1 MSHASAPTLHIR
13 PRRGWLN
20 DPNGMTRHRGRWHV
34 FFQHNPARARHGDIH
49 WGHVSSPDLL
59 RWTEHPVAF
68 GPQPGGP
75 DRGGCWSGSFLGWG
89 DRPAVAY
96 TGILD
101 GPQDSTVCVRHALDD
116 ALETWSDPVV
126 VARQPAGA
134 GVLQMRDPYPFEWNG
149 RRFALLGAG
158 SADRTPS
165 VLLFSCDDPRAW
177 RFEGSWLSGR
187 DGLAATVAPAE
198 IWECP
203 QLLRFGDSYVLVLSL
218 LTDGR
223 LEDVVYLVGAMVDD
237 PAAAGRPLF
246 VARSGGLLDR
256 GPDFYAPQ
264 VVDDGGPDP
273 LLLGWVRQHDAP
285 DDAPDDAVAGC
296 LTFPRRLA
304 LAGAQIQVSPDPAL
318 DALVGRPVPAPPGDG
333 RPILL
338 PARAKVS
345 IRPPAGSTLR
355 LDLLAADAR
364 VPVAVDER
372 GCDIWLDGEVAE
384 LYRPGTV
391 AGTIRRPGTA
401 AWSLARPADPSVVT
415 VRELALPDPV
425 G

>member
-1 MSHASAPTLHIR
+1 MSHGSVPILHIR
-13 PRRGWLN
+13 PGRGWLN
-20 DPNGMTRHRGRWHV
+20 DPNGMTRHEGRWHV
-34 FFQHNPARARHGDIH
+34 FFQHNPAGARHGDIH
-49 WGHVSSPDLL
+49 WGHVSSPDLVT
-59 RWTEHPVAF
+59 WTEHPVAF
-68 GPQPGGP
+68 GPQPDGP

-101 GPQDSTVCVRHALDD
+101 GPEDSTVCVRHALDD

-126 VARQPAGA
+126 VARQPPGA
-134 GVLQMRDPYPFEWNG
+134 GVLQMRDPCPFEWNG
-149 RRFALLGAG
+149 RRFVLLGAG
-158 SADRTPS
+158 ATDRTPS
-165 VLLFSCDDPRAW
+165 VLLFSCDDPLAW
-177 RFEGSWLSGR
+177 RFEGVWLSGR
-187 DGLAATVAPAE
+187 DGLAAKLAPGD

-218 LTDGR
+218 QTDGR
-223 LEDVVYLVGAMVDD
+223 LEDVVYLVGAVVDD
-237 PAAAGRPLF
+237 PAAEGLPLF
-246 VARSGGLLDR
+246 VARSGGPLDR

-264 VVDDGGPDP
+264 VVHDGGHDP
-273 LLLGWVRQHDAP
+273 LLLGWVRQ
-285 DDAPDDAVAGC
+285 DDAPEDAPEDAVAGC

-304 LAGAQIQVSPDPAL
+304 LAGVQIQVSPDPAL
-318 DALVGRPVPAPPGDG
+318 DALVAQPVP
-333 RPILL
+333 L
-338 PARAKVS
+338 PADDGGPAALPPRAKVS

-355 LDLLAADAR
+355 FDLVAEDAR
-364 VPVAVDER
+364 IPLDVDDL

-401 AWSLARPADPSVVT
+401 AWSLAGPVGPSVVT
-415 VRELALPDPV
+415 VRDLALPDLV